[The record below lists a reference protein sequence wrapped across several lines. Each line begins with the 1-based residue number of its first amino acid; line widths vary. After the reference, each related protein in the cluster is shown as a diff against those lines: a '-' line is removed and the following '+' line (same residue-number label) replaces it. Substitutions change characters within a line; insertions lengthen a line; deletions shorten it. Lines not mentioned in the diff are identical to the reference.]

1 MILITHR
8 RSPET
13 EGAYSYAGKGE
24 RKRTAALSSLRCD
37 VALWHHDPP
46 VMGPKV
52 KEEHMI
58 QNFIAKFKASP
69 KWWYAMSIVASWAGV
84 GSLMNF
90 RTLAI
95 GSGWVPAVIWAVFN
109 TLACIIFG
117 MMAEHLPYV
126 RKIMQTKVM
135 SWFIGFLTI
144 FQTWTQMSGITE
156 IFEGTPLGKEYGM
169 YLAYAVA
176 VIFMI
181 LLYRH
186 GMIRNVLTDSGS
198 WVIVYGMLLLTVI
211 GSLIHTGG
219 AYVSVN
225 AGMENVPN
233 GIVKGLLLLPGPF
246 TYPYYYTLF
255 KYNEENKDGTANTSI
270 KQSFVLAGLMFG
282 LYMAFAAVL
291 TFVEFSPML
300 NVLKA
305 FLITVIAASSL
316 TTYIYS
322 EYLVFG
328 KKLGTVIN
336 VVTVGGWYF
345 LMPLGVMGIW
355 TLMSEIRWIII
366 LAVVAIAIVM
376 KVIERRKAVSA

>member
-1 MILITHR
+1 MLNKLTSR
-8 RSPET
+8 
-13 EGAYSYAGKGE
+13 
-24 RKRTAALSSLRCD
+24 
-37 VALWHHDPP
+37 
-46 VMGPKV
+46 
-52 KEEHMI
+52 
-58 QNFIAKFKASP
+58 FKANP
-69 KWWYAMSIVASWAGV
+69 KWYYAMSIVASWAGV

-90 RTLAI
+90 RTLALQ
-95 GSGWVPAVIWAVFN
+95 SGAVPAVIWAAFN
-109 TLACIIFG
+109 TLACILFG
-117 MMAEHLPYV
+117 ILAERLPHV

-156 IFEGTPLGKEYGM
+156 IFADTPLGKTYGM
-169 YLAYAVA
+169 VLAYFIAL
-176 VIFMI
+176 IFI
-181 LLYRH
+181 WLLYKN

-198 WVIVYGMLLLTVI
+198 WIAVYGLLLLTVI
-211 GSLIHTGG
+211 GSMVYTGG
-219 AYVSVN
+219 RFNAVSDGLT
-225 AGMENVPN
+225 AANVRS

-255 KYNEENKDGTANTSI
+255 KYNEDNPDGTANTDI
-270 KQSFVLAGLMFG
+270 KRSFTIAGLMFG
-282 LYMAFAAVL
+282 LYMALAAVL
-291 TFVEFSPML
+291 TFVRFSPAL

-328 KKLGTVIN
+328 KKLGTAIN
-336 VVTVGGWYF
+336 IATVGGWHF

-366 LAVVAIAIVM
+366 LAVLVIAAIV
-376 KVIERRKAVSA
+376 KFIDRKAVSA

>member
-1 MILITHR
+1 MI
-8 RSPET
+8 
-13 EGAYSYAGKGE
+13 
-24 RKRTAALSSLRCD
+24 
-37 VALWHHDPP
+37 
-46 VMGPKV
+46 
-52 KEEHMI
+52 KEYT
-58 QNFIAKFKASP
+58 AKFKANP
-69 KWWYAMSIVASWAGV
+69 KWYYAMSIVASWAGV

-95 GSGWVPAVIWAVFN
+95 GSGWIPAVIWALFN
-109 TLACIIFG
+109 TIACIVFG
-117 MMAEHLPYV
+117 LMAEHLPYV

-144 FQTWTQMSGITE
+144 FQTWTQMSGISE
-156 IFEGTPLGKEYGM
+156 IFAGTELGQVYGM
-169 YLAYAVA
+169 YLAYFIA

-181 LLYRH
+181 LLYEH

-198 WVIVYGMLLLTVI
+198 WIIVYGLLLLTVI

-219 AYVSVN
+219 AYISVS
-225 AGMENVPN
+225 AGTENIPN
-233 GIVKGLLLLPGPF
+233 GITKGLLLLPGPF

-255 KYNEENKDGTANTSI
+255 KYNEDNPDGTANTSI
-270 KQSFVLAGLMFG
+270 KKSFALAGLMFG
-282 LYMAFAAVL
+282 LYMVFAAVL
-291 TFVEFSPML
+291 TFVEFSPVL

-328 KKLGTVIN
+328 KKLGAVIN
-336 VVTVGGWYF
+336 VATVGGWYF

-366 LAVVAIAIVM
+366 LAVVVVAIVM
-376 KVIERRKAVSA
+376 KVLENRKAVRS

>member
-1 MILITHR
+1 MIKKL
-8 RSPET
+8 
-13 EGAYSYAGKGE
+13 
-24 RKRTAALSSLRCD
+24 TAR
-37 VALWHHDPP
+37 
-46 VMGPKV
+46 
-52 KEEHMI
+52 
-58 QNFIAKFKASP
+58 FKANP
-69 KWWYAMSIVASWAGV
+69 MWYYAMSIVASWAGV

-95 GSGWVPAVIWAVFN
+95 GSGWIPAVIWALFN
-109 TLACIIFG
+109 TLACIVFG
-117 MMAEHLPYV
+117 LLAEHLPYV

-144 FQTWTQMSGITE
+144 FQTWTQMSGISE

-169 YLAYAVA
+169 YLAYMIAVG
-176 VIFMI
+176 FMI
-181 LLYRH
+181 LLYHH

-198 WVIVYGMLLLTVI
+198 WIVVYGMLLLTVVL
-211 GSLIHTGG
+211 SLIHTGG

-225 AGMENVPN
+225 AGTENIPN
-233 GIVKGLLLLPGPF
+233 GITKGLLLLPGPF

-255 KYNEENKDGTANTSI
+255 KYNEDNPDGTANTSI
-270 KQSFVLAGLMFG
+270 KKSFVLAGLMFG
-282 LYMAFAAVL
+282 LYMVFAALL
-291 TFVEFSPML
+291 TFVEFTPAL

-328 KKLGTVIN
+328 KKLGTAIN
-336 VVTVGGWYF
+336 LATVGGWYF

-366 LAVVAIAIVM
+366 LAVVVVAVVM
-376 KVIERRKAVSA
+376 KVLESRKAVRP

>member
-1 MILITHR
+1 MI
-8 RSPET
+8 
-13 EGAYSYAGKGE
+13 
-24 RKRTAALSSLRCD
+24 
-37 VALWHHDPP
+37 
-46 VMGPKV
+46 
-52 KEEHMI
+52 KEYT
-58 QNFIAKFKASP
+58 AKFKANP
-69 KWWYAMSIVASWAGV
+69 KWYYAMSIVASWAGV

-95 GSGWVPAVIWAVFN
+95 GSGWIPAVIWALFN
-109 TLACIIFG
+109 TIACIVFG
-117 MMAEHLPYV
+117 LMAEHLPYV

-144 FQTWTQMSGITE
+144 FQTWTQMSGISE
-156 IFEGTPLGKEYGM
+156 IFAGTELGQVYGT
-169 YLAYAVA
+169 YLAYFIA

-181 LLYRH
+181 LLYEH

-198 WVIVYGMLLLTVI
+198 WIIVYGLLLLTVI

-219 AYVSVN
+219 AYISVS
-225 AGMENVPN
+225 AGTENIPN
-233 GIVKGLLLLPGPF
+233 GITKGLLLLPGPF

-255 KYNEENKDGTANTSI
+255 KYNEDNPDGTANTSI
-270 KQSFVLAGLMFG
+270 KKSFALAGLMFG
-282 LYMAFAAVL
+282 LYMVFAAVL
-291 TFVEFSPML
+291 TFVEFSPVL

-328 KKLGTVIN
+328 KKLGAVIN
-336 VVTVGGWYF
+336 VATVGGWYF

-366 LAVVAIAIVM
+366 LAVVVVAIVM
-376 KVIERRKAVSA
+376 KVLENRKAVRS

>member
-1 MILITHR
+1 MI
-8 RSPET
+8 
-13 EGAYSYAGKGE
+13 
-24 RKRTAALSSLRCD
+24 
-37 VALWHHDPP
+37 
-46 VMGPKV
+46 
-52 KEEHMI
+52 KEYT
-58 QNFIAKFKASP
+58 AKFKANP
-69 KWWYAMSIVASWAGV
+69 KWYYAMSIVASWAGV

-95 GSGWVPAVIWAVFN
+95 GSGWIPAVIWALFN
-109 TLACIIFG
+109 TIACIVFG
-117 MMAEHLPYV
+117 LMAEHLPYV

-144 FQTWTQMSGITE
+144 FQTWTQMSGISE
-156 IFEGTPLGKEYGM
+156 IFAGTELGQVYGT
-169 YLAYAVA
+169 YLAYFIA

-181 LLYRH
+181 LLYEH

-198 WVIVYGMLLLTVI
+198 WVIVYGLLLLTVI
-211 GSLIHTGG
+211 CSLIHTGG
-219 AYVSVN
+219 AYVKVSP
-225 AGMENVPN
+225 GTENIPN
-233 GIVKGLLLLPGPF
+233 GITKGLLLLPGPF

-255 KYNEENKDGTANTSI
+255 KYNEDNPDGTANTSI
-270 KQSFVLAGLMFG
+270 KKSFVLAGLMFG
-282 LYMAFAAVL
+282 LYMVFAAVL

-328 KKLGTVIN
+328 KKIGAIIN
-336 VVTVGGWYF
+336 VATVGGWYF

-366 LAVVAIAIVM
+366 LAVVVVAIVM
-376 KVIERRKAVSA
+376 KVLENRKAVRS